1 MIRLTLIL
9 VSFGTAAILSLLG
22 AAILAVLI
30 GTQST
35 WLTIVFWIGLFLPL
49 YRWMRGK

>member
-1 MIRLTLIL
+1 VLRLVLVL

-30 GTQST
+30 GNPSP

-49 YRWMRGK
+49 YRWMRGT